1 MDEIGGK
8 MVKHELLTDAEREQL
23 LGIPRDRD
31 QLARLYTLE
40 RSDFDIILRRRE
52 KRNRLGIALQLAML
66 RHPGTTLAQFL
77 DRVPDL
83 PEELIAFI
91 AGQLVIVPG
100 LLSDYANRKQ
110 TMTDHA
116 RELATALGFR
126 GPARPDVPFMIE
138 AASGAAWATDNGVTI
153 AAGVIA
159 ALRGAKILLP
169 SISTIERAGI
179 AGRAR
184 ARKQATQAL
193 LSGLSSAQLTKLDE
207 LFNENDE
214 TDITPLAW
222 LKTIPVAVKPDHIR
236 EILDRLQFVRQ
247 IGIPAK
253 AAGMIHPDRYH
264 QFVREGRASPAYMI
278 ERYTRPRRRATL
290 VAHLIDLEERL
301 TDAAIEMADKLIGG
315 VFSRAKNAQ
324 ARRYVATTKD
334 VSRLMRL
341 FRGTIDALSMA
352 VENNADPIAAIDK
365 SVGWET
371 LLKARAEVGT
381 LAETADEDLLI
392 LAVDR
397 YATLRKFAPALIE
410 ALDFKAAGGN
420 NRTVAAVNIL
430 RELNKSGKRDVPAD
444 APMPFKKEW
453 RKLVM
458 GADGKI
464 NRRLYET
471 ATLAHLRNKL
481 RSGDVWVE
489 RSSAYRKFDSYLLP
503 EKAVTPIVS
512 ALGLPATA
520 DEWLEQRGKEL
531 DWRLKKFA
539 QRLKRNQLDG
549 VTFVDDRLQITPV
562 RAAVPAEAEA
572 LADQLDAIL
581 PRIRITELLHEVA
594 RETGFMAA
602 FKNLRTGETC
612 PNESALLAAILA
624 DATNLGLS
632 RMANASQGVTRDQL
646 IWTHDAYI
654 REDTYN
660 AALATIINAHHRL
673 PLAAVWGDGT
683 TSSSDGQFFRGG
695 KRGATGGDIN
705 ARYGVDPGFSF
716 YTHVSDQHGPYHVK
730 VISAATHEAPYVLDG
745 LLHHGSNIKIAEH
758 YTDTGGATDHVFAL
772 CAMLGFRFCPRLRDF
787 PDRRLVPINQPA
799 AYPGIAPLLGKRVR
813 VDVIREHW
821 DEVLRLVASLKAGH
835 VAPSVML
842 RKLAAYERQNQI
854 DIALQ
859 EIGKIERTLFM
870 LDWLENPLLRCRCQA
885 GLNKSEQRHALT
897 QAICTFRQGRII
909 DRSHEAQ
916 QYRASGLNLVIA
928 AIVYWNSTYMA
939 DAVAHLRSAGTAVPD
954 ELMAHTSPVGWEH
967 IAFSGDFL
975 WDRAAQATSRKTL
988 NISAKKQAA

>member
-1 MDEIGGK
+1 MAR
-8 MVKHELLTDAEREQL
+8 HELLSDAEREQL
-23 LGIPRDRD
+23 LGIPRNRD

-40 RSDFDIILRRRE
+40 RSDFDIIQRRRE

-83 PEELIAFI
+83 PEELIAFM
-91 AGQLVIVPG
+91 AEQLVIAPG
-100 LLSDYANRKQ
+100 LLSDYASREQ

-126 GPARPDVPFMIE
+126 GPVRSDIPFMIE
-138 AASGAAWATDNGVTI
+138 AAAGAAWATDSGVAI
-153 AAGVIA
+153 AAGVID

-169 SISTIERAGI
+169 AISTIERAGI

-193 LSGLSSAQLTKLDE
+193 LSGLNSAQLTKLDE
-207 LFNENDE
+207 LFSADDDAESA
-214 TDITPLAW
+214 PLAW
-222 LKTIPVAVKPDHIR
+222 LKAIPMAAKPDHIK

-247 IGIPAK
+247 VGIPAK
-253 AAGMIHPDRYH
+253 QAAMIHPDRYH

-278 ERYTRPRRRATL
+278 ERYSRARRRATL

-352 VENNADPIAAIDK
+352 VENNDDPIAAIDK

-371 LLKARAEVGT
+371 LLKARAEVGAV
-381 LAETADEDLLI
+381 AETADEDPLI
-392 LAVDR
+392 LAVNR

-420 NRTVAAVNIL
+420 NRTVAAINIL
-430 RELNKSGKRDVPAD
+430 RELNKSSKRDVPAD

-453 RKLVM
+453 RKLVID
-458 GADGKI
+458 ADGKI

-489 RSSAYRKFDSYLLP
+489 RSSSYRKFDSYLLP
-503 EKAVTPIVS
+503 EKEVAPIVS

-520 DEWLEQRGKEL
+520 DEWLDQRGKEL

-549 VTFVDDRLQITPV
+549 VTLVDERLQITPV
-562 RAAVPAEAEA
+562 RAVVPVEAEA

-594 RETGFMAA
+594 RETGFIAA
-602 FKNLRTGETC
+602 FKNLRTGEIC

-646 IWTHDAYI
+646 IWTMTPI
-654 REDTYN
+654 SERT
-660 AALATIINAHHRL
+660 R
-673 PLAAVWGDGT
+673 T
-683 TSSSDGQFFRGG
+683 TPPWPSSSTPIIASPSPRSGVM
-695 KRGATGGDIN
+695 
-705 ARYGVDPGFSF
+705 ARLQAQMDNS
-716 YTHVSDQHGPYHVK
+716 
-730 VISAATHEAPYVLDG
+730 SAAASAG
-745 LLHHGSNIKIAEH
+745 
-758 YTDTGGATDHVFAL
+758 
-772 CAMLGFRFCPRLRDF
+772 
-787 PDRRLVPINQPA
+787 QPA
-799 AYPGIAPLLGKRVR
+799 ATSMPATALIPASASIPMSRTSTAPTTS
-813 VDVIREHW
+813 
-821 DEVLRLVASLKAGH
+821 RLSRRRRTKPPMFSTACSTTAATSKS
-835 VAPSVML
+835 PNIT
-842 RKLAAYERQNQI
+842 RTLAAPRTMCLHSARCLDSGFVPGCVTSQI
-854 DIALQ
+854 GAWCRSICRPH
-859 EIGKIERTLFM
+859 I
-870 LDWLENPLLRCRCQA
+870 LELPRCW
-885 GLNKSEQRHALT
+885 GN
-897 QAICTFRQGRII
+897 
-909 DRSHEAQ
+909 
-916 QYRASGLNLVIA
+916 AS
-928 AIVYWNSTYMA
+928 
-939 DAVAHLRSAGTAVPD
+939 VP
-954 ELMAHTSPVGWEH
+954 T
-967 IAFSGDFL
+967 
-975 WDRAAQATSRKTL
+975 
-988 NISAKKQAA
+988 

>member
-1 MDEIGGK
+1 M
-8 MVKHELLTDAEREQL
+8 
-23 LGIPRDRD
+23 
-31 QLARLYTLE
+31 
-40 RSDFDIILRRRE
+40 
-52 KRNRLGIALQLAML
+52 
-66 RHPGTTLAQFL
+66 
-77 DRVPDL
+77 
-83 PEELIAFI
+83 
-91 AGQLVIVPG
+91 
-100 LLSDYANRKQ
+100 
-110 TMTDHA
+110 
-116 RELATALGFR
+116 
-126 GPARPDVPFMIE
+126 
-138 AASGAAWATDNGVTI
+138 AA
-153 AAGVIA
+153 
-159 ALRGAKILLP
+159 
-169 SISTIERAGI
+169 
-179 AGRAR
+179 
-184 ARKQATQAL
+184 
-193 LSGLSSAQLTKLDE
+193 
-207 LFNENDE
+207 
-214 TDITPLAW
+214 
-222 LKTIPVAVKPDHIR
+222 KPDHIK

-247 IGIPAK
+247 VGIPAK
-253 AAGMIHPDRYH
+253 QAAMIHPDRYH

-278 ERYTRPRRRATL
+278 ERYSRARRRATL

-352 VENNADPIAAIDK
+352 VENNDDPIAAIDK

-371 LLKARAEVGT
+371 LLKARAEVGAV
-381 LAETADEDLLI
+381 AETADEDPLI
-392 LAVDR
+392 LAVNR

-420 NRTVAAVNIL
+420 NRTVAAINIL
-430 RELNKSGKRDVPAD
+430 RELNKSSKRDVPAD

-453 RKLVM
+453 RKLVID
-458 GADGKI
+458 ADGKI

-489 RSSAYRKFDSYLLP
+489 RSSSYRKFDSYLLP
-503 EKAVTPIVS
+503 EKEVAPIVS

-520 DEWLEQRGKEL
+520 DEWLDQRGKEL

-549 VTFVDDRLQITPV
+549 VTLVDERLQITPV
-562 RAAVPAEAEA
+562 RAVVPVEAEA

-594 RETGFMAA
+594 RETGFIAA
-602 FKNLRTGETC
+602 FKNLRTGEIC

-660 AALATIINAHHRL
+660 AALAIIINAHHRL
-673 PLAAVWGDGT
+673 PVAAVWGDGT

-695 KRGATGGDIN
+695 KRGAAGGDIN

-787 PDRRLVPINQPA
+787 PDRRLVPINLPA
-799 AYPGIAPLLGKRVR
+799 AYPGIAPLLGKRIR
-813 VDVIREHW
+813 ADVIREHW
-821 DEVLRLVASLKAGH
+821 AEVLRLVASLKAGH

-859 EIGKIERTLFM
+859 EIGKIERTIFM
-870 LDWLENPLLRCRCQA
+870 LDWLENPSLRRRCQA

-939 DAVAHLRSAGTAVPD
+939 DAIAHLQSVGTVVPD

-975 WDRAAQATSRKTL
+975 WDRAAQATSRKAL
-988 NISAKKQAA
+988 NILAQSRAA

>member
-1 MDEIGGK
+1 MWEIW
-8 MVKHELLTDAEREQL
+8 
-23 LGIPRDRD
+23 P
-31 QLARLYTLE
+31 
-40 RSDFDIILRRRE
+40 
-52 KRNRLGIALQLAML
+52 
-66 RHPGTTLAQFL
+66 
-77 DRVPDL
+77 
-83 PEELIAFI
+83 
-91 AGQLVIVPG
+91 
-100 LLSDYANRKQ
+100 
-110 TMTDHA
+110 
-116 RELATALGFR
+116 FR
-126 GPARPDVPFMIE
+126 YFGPIRTDVPFMIE
-138 AASGAAWATDNGVTI
+138 AAADAAWATDNGVTI
-153 AAGVIA
+153 AAGVIS

-169 SISTIERAGI
+169 AISTIERAGI

-193 LSGLSSAQLTKLDE
+193 LSGLNSAQLTKLDE
-207 LFNENDE
+207 LFSADDDAESAS
-214 TDITPLAW
+214 LAW
-222 LKTIPVAVKPDHIR
+222 LKAIPMAAKPDHIK

-247 IGIPAK
+247 VGIPAK
-253 AAGMIHPDRYH
+253 QAAMIHPDRYH
-264 QFVREGRASPAYMI
+264 QFVREARASPAYMI
-278 ERYTRPRRRATL
+278 ERYSRARRRATL

-371 LLKARAEVGT
+371 LLKARAEVGAV
-381 LAETADEDLLI
+381 AETADEDPLI

-420 NRTVAAVNIL
+420 NRTVAAINIL
-430 RELNKSGKRDVPAD
+430 RELNKSSKRDVPAD

-453 RKLVM
+453 RKLVID
-458 GADGKI
+458 ADGKI

-489 RSSAYRKFDSYLLP
+489 RSSSYRKFDSYLLP
-503 EKAVTPIVS
+503 EKEVVPIVS

-520 DEWLEQRGKEL
+520 DEWLDQRAKEL

-549 VTFVDDRLQITPV
+549 VTLVDDRLQITPV
-562 RAAVPAEAEA
+562 RAMVPVEAEA

-602 FKNLRTGETC
+602 FKNLRTGEIC

-660 AALATIINAHHRL
+660 AALAIIINAHHRL
-673 PLAAVWGDGT
+673 PVAAVWGDGT

-787 PDRRLVPINQPA
+787 PDRRLVPINLPA
-799 AYPGIAPLLGKRVR
+799 AYPGIAPLLGKRIR
-813 VDVIREHW
+813 ADVIREHW
-821 DEVLRLVASLKAGH
+821 AEVLRLVASLKAGH

-859 EIGKIERTLFM
+859 EIGKIERTIFM
-870 LDWLENPLLRCRCQA
+870 LDWLENPSLRRRCQA

-939 DAVAHLRSAGTAVPD
+939 DAVAHLRSAGTTVPD
-954 ELMAHTSPVGWEH
+954 ELIAHTSPVGWEH

-975 WDRAAQATSRKTL
+975 WDRAAQATSRKAL
-988 NISAKKQAA
+988 NISAQSRAA

>member
-1 MDEIGGK
+1 MA
-8 MVKHELLTDAEREQL
+8 KHELLSDAEREQL
-23 LGIPRDRD
+23 FGIPRDRD

-40 RSDFDIILRRRE
+40 RADFDIIQRRRE

-77 DRVPDL
+77 GRVPDL
-83 PEELIAFI
+83 PKELIAFI
-91 AGQLVIVPG
+91 AEQLVIAPG
-100 LLSDYANRKQ
+100 LLSDYASREQ

-116 RELATALGFR
+116 RELATTLGFR
-126 GPARPDVPFMIE
+126 GPVRTDIPFMIE
-138 AASGAAWATDNGVTI
+138 AAAGAAWATDNGATI
-153 AAGVIA
+153 ASRVID
-159 ALRGAKILLP
+159 ALRRAKILLP
-169 SISTIERAGI
+169 AVSTIERAGI

-184 ARKQATQAL
+184 ARKQAAEAL
-193 LSGLSSAQLTKLDE
+193 LSGLDSVQLTKLDA
-207 LFNENDE
+207 LFSTNDD

-222 LKTIPVAVKPDHIR
+222 LKAIPMTAKPDHIR

-253 AAGMIHPDRYH
+253 TAEMIHPDRYH
-264 QFVREGRASPAYMI
+264 QFVREGRASSAYMI

-290 VAHLIDLEERL
+290 VAHLIDLEEGL
-301 TDAAIEMADKLIGG
+301 TDAVIEMADKLIGG

-324 ARRYVATTKD
+324 ARRYVATSKD

-352 VENNADPIAAIDK
+352 VENNDDPIAAIDK
-365 SVGWET
+365 SVGWKT
-371 LLKARAEVGT
+371 LLKARAEVG
-381 LAETADEDLLI
+381 AVSETADEDPLI

-489 RSSAYRKFDSYLLP
+489 RSSAYRRFDSYLLP
-503 EKAVTPIVS
+503 ENAVAPIVS

-520 DEWLEQRGKEL
+520 DEWLDRRGKEL

-549 VTFVDDRLQITPV
+549 VTLVDDRLQITPV
-562 RAAVPAEAEA
+562 RAVVPAEAEA

-646 IWTHDAYI
+646 IWTQDAYI

-660 AALATIINAHHRL
+660 AALATIINAHQRL
-673 PLAAVWGDGT
+673 SIASIWGDGT

-787 PDRRLVPINQPA
+787 PDRRLVPISQPA
-799 AYPGIAPLLGKRVR
+799 AYPGIAPLLGKRIR
-813 VDVIREHW
+813 ADVIRDHW

-842 RKLAAYERQNQI
+842 RKLAAYERKNQI

-870 LDWLENPLLRCRCQA
+870 LDWLENPSLRRRCQA

-939 DAVAHLRSAGTAVPD
+939 DAVAHLRSAGEAVPAD
-954 ELMAHTSPVGWEH
+954 LMAHTSPVGWEH

-975 WDRAAQATSRKTL
+975 WDRAAQATSRKPL
-988 NISAKKQAA
+988 NITIKKQAA